1 MSNSVYVV
9 TIPGV
14 MRGKQRPR
22 MSARG
27 GFARA
32 YTPAQTVNA
41 EAWVKQCCVDQVG
54 SPCLIG
60 PVEVR
65 ISISVAVP
73 ASWSK
78 KRRNEALDGYAR
90 PVGKPDVDNSIKLL
104 CDALNGV
111 LWRDD
116 AQIVSLSVQKSYAE
130 KPLTV
135 LTAELV

>member
-1 MSNSVYVV
+1 MEPEIYAI

-22 MSARG
+22 ISARG

-54 SPCLIG
+54 SPCLVG
-60 PVEVR
+60 PLEVR
-65 ISISVAVP
+65 VSISVGIP

-78 KRRNEALDGYAR
+78 KRRQQALSGAEM
-90 PVGKPDVDNSIKLL
+90 PTGKPDLDNAVKLL
-104 CDALNGV
+104 LDSLNGI
-111 LWRDD
+111 LFRDD
-116 AQIVSLSVQKSYAE
+116 AQVVSLTVRKSYAE
-130 KPLTV
+130 NPLTV

>member
-1 MSNSVYVV
+1 MPPLLI

-22 MSARG
+22 ISARG

-54 SPCLIG
+54 SPCLEG
-60 PVEVR
+60 ALSVR
-65 ISISVAVP
+65 ISINVGVP
-73 ASWSK
+73 VSWSK
-78 KRRNEALDGYAR
+78 KKRAQAFDRTIQ
-90 PVGKPDVDNSIKLL
+90 PTGKPDIDNTVKLVM
-104 CDALNGV
+104 DALNGV

-116 AQIVSLSVQKSYAE
+116 AQVVELTVRKSYAHQ
-130 KPLTV
+130 PLTV
-135 LTAELV
+135 LTVDAA